1 MTSAADLFGLQEID
15 LGRDTRRALIADVDS
30 RLGETEDLVAAREA
44 VVTAAAALAD
54 LRRRQQAIEEQ
65 LEDLDAKIR
74 PVEQKLYGGT
84 VRNPKELTDLQREV
98 DLFKRQRGKLD
109 DEGLGNM
116 EGIEAAEAAVREA
129 KLACS
134 QAEATWRVDQ
144 DELRETRGRAEHEL
158 ARLEEERQ
166 RRVAGMDSQ
175 SLGIYEALRG
185 VKQGRAVARIERGA
199 CQGCRLS
206 LPTYVV
212 QRARSAVALVQCPSC
227 ERILVGG

>member
-109 DEGLGNM
+109 DK
-116 EGIEAAEAAVREA
+116 R
-129 KLACS
+129 C
-134 QAEATWRVDQ
+134 
-144 DELRETRGRAEHEL
+144 
-158 ARLEEERQ
+158 
-166 RRVAGMDSQ
+166 
-175 SLGIYEALRG
+175 
-185 VKQGRAVARIERGA
+185 
-199 CQGCRLS
+199 
-206 LPTYVV
+206 
-212 QRARSAVALVQCPSC
+212 
-227 ERILVGG
+227 